1 MEEIEVNNRLYMTRM
16 LHGTFTFQLV
26 LQPVSRI
33 VDIKDE
39 IKHVEGARVYLR
51 HKDDGKLFRRY
62 TRNSEVTQLNE
73 YQFADDAA
81 LL

>member
-1 MEEIEVNNRLYMTRM
+1 M
-16 LHGTFTFQLV
+16 LHGTFTFQLI

-39 IKHVEGARVYLR
+39 IKHVEGARVYLK
-51 HKDDGKLFRRY
+51 HEDNFQKIY

-73 YQFADDAA
+73 CQYADDAA